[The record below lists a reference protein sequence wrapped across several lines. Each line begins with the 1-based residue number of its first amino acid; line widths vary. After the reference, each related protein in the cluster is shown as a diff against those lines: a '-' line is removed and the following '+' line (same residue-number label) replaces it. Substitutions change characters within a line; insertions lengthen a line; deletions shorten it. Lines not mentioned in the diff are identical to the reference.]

1 MGIFEGAKSWIS
13 WMSKQDENATKRK
26 HFPNLGED
34 INQVVHNPEFERVLN
49 STSPYLLASLG
60 AWPGYWIYRGLDYH
74 SHRSFVP
81 LPMYIRQVSD
91 KPPPPHNSL
100 PIIFYIIF
108 LQTFYQAKLLQMV
121 IIMAGIIQFMKGHNT
136 SEIFTKND

>member
-1 MGIFEGAKSWIS
+1 MGILEGARSWIS

-74 SHRSFVP
+74 SHRAFVP

-91 KPPPPHNSL
+91 QHYSPPNYL
-100 PIIFYIIF
+100 LYN
-108 LQTFYQAKLLQMV
+108 LLVYQTFYQAKLLQMV
-121 IIMAGIIQFMKGHNT
+121 IIMAGIIHFMKGHNT